1 MSLTS
6 LSLQLELPHE
16 TDEGQRSDAP
26 ARARTSGLRFA
37 RGLSLIGGSIG
48 VVLSVVTATFLVTR
62 VFAPDPTVLFLAP
75 GGNGFASSAAEAAA
89 RAKVRAT
96 LGLGSPL
103 PVQYYHF
110 ILQLLHG
117 NLGTSFETGRPVSAD
132 LLSRLPATAELAV
145 YALALGVSTG
155 IVAGVVSAVRRDG
168 LFDHVARFFT
178 VGGLALPQFWVG
190 LMLLWIFFTK
200 LHWAPGPIGR
210 LPTGVNPPRR
220 ITGFFVVDGVLDGD
234 WQTTLD
240 AIRQLVLPVV
250 TLAIGLAG
258 PICKVVRSSMI
269 ESLSSE
275 YIRTAISLGFG
286 RRKVYLQYALK
297 NGLLPVLTI
306 LAGII
311 GYTFCGSVLVEGVFG
326 WPGVG
331 NYALQSILNSDFPAI
346 QGFVIYASVLY
357 VVIYELL
364 DYVHA
369 LVDPRIRP

>member
-1 MSLTS
+1 M
-6 LSLQLELPHE
+6 
-16 TDEGQRSDAP
+16 
-26 ARARTSGLRFA
+26 
-37 RGLSLIGGSIG
+37 
-48 VVLSVVTATFLVTR
+48 LSVVTATFLVTR

-178 VGGLALPQFWVG
+178 VGGLALPTVLG
-190 LMLLWIFFTK
+190 
-200 LHWAPGPIGR
+200 GPDASLDLFHQVALGAGANR
-210 LPTGVNPPRR
+210 PPANRREPTAAHH
-220 ITGFFVVDGVLDGD
+220 GFFVVDGVLDGD

-240 AIRQLVLPVV
+240 AVRQLVLPVI
-250 TLAIGLAG
+250 TSPSGSPDRSA
-258 PICKVVRSSMI
+258 RSS
-269 ESLSSE
+269 
-275 YIRTAISLGFG
+275 G
-286 RRKVYLQYALK
+286 RR
-297 NGLLPVLTI
+297 
-306 LAGII
+306 
-311 GYTFCGSVLVEGVFG
+311 
-326 WPGVG
+326 
-331 NYALQSILNSDFPAI
+331 
-346 QGFVIYASVLY
+346 
-357 VVIYELL
+357 
-364 DYVHA
+364 
-369 LVDPRIRP
+369 